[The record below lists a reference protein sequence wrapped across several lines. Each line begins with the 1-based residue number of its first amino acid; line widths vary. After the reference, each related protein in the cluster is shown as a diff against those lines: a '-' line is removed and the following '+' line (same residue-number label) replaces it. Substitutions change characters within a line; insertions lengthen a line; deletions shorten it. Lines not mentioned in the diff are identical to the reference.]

1 MILNPCRIFSLYTS
15 DAWIPHLWHG
25 WPHPSLQLLCMISP
39 CSRCIHYKQQTG
51 GIQAMKLLH
60 LGCVRV
66 YIYNYILYVYILI
79 YIYDMY
85 YLYTSRVY
93 TFIII
98 YIIIYM
104 FIYIYRVHHLSS
116 MNQIIHIL
124 PSCPAYISFCGT
136 YLAFQESKDRSL
148 PTRLAPWWPG
158 YKSCISRLGSNKNK
172 LKW

>member
-1 MILNPCRIFSLYTS
+1 
-15 DAWIPHLWHG
+15 
-25 WPHPSLQLLCMISP
+25 
-39 CSRCIHYKQQTG
+39 
-51 GIQAMKLLH
+51 
-60 LGCVRV
+60 
-66 YIYNYILYVYILI
+66 
-79 YIYDMY
+79 MY